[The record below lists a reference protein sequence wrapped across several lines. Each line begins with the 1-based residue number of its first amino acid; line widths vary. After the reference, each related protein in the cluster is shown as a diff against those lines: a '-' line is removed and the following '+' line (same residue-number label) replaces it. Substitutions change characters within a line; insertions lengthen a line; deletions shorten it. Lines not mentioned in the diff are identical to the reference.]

1 MVGGLIIMEKEE
13 FSTLV
18 KGMKAVYSDP
28 KFIPDKVA
36 FKMWYELLKDLD
48 YEMAS
53 ISIQKYM
60 MTNKFPPSISDIRDQ
75 YFNISN
81 WEENELHEVSAWG
94 MVLKAMR
101 NSVYNSEYEF
111 SKLPTVIQK
120 TVGSANQL
128 REWAIIDDTDGKTLT
143 VLQSNFMRTFRAV
156 KEREKE
162 IGKLNPEVLKMI
174 SNNNQSK
181 IEQTYQKR
189 ISISEE
195 REKSEK
201 DRAIFTERIDNMIKS
216 VKEKL
221 KYGQ

>member
-128 REWAIIDDTDGKTLT
+128 REWAIIDDTD
-143 VLQSNFMRTFRAV
+143 R
-156 KEREKE
+156 
-162 IGKLNPEVLKMI
+162 
-174 SNNNQSK
+174 
-181 IEQTYQKR
+181 
-189 ISISEE
+189 
-195 REKSEK
+195 
-201 DRAIFTERIDNMIKS
+201 KS
-216 VKEKL
+216 VV
-221 KYGQ
+221 